1 MTKTQR
7 MCRITQAGRPEEDGE
22 DGGSSGEHHGN
33 GGEGRHREKLD
44 KALQEEAPFTAS

>member
-1 MTKTQR
+1 MEKTV
-7 MCRITQAGRPEEDGE
+7 GVL
-22 DGGSSGEHHGN
+22 GSIMGM